1 MITLFKFFTL
11 VAVSALG
18 ACGVGTFC
26 TAAYLYTGGV
36 AAVDVETAEVDV
48 FVPVPLRIADVAL
61 GIAGWAAPDLELSAS
76 DRAQLEEFR
85 PLIEEIV
92 DAVGSLPEG
101 ELVRVED
108 GEQLVRVEQRNGYL
122 RVLVDSPEAR
132 VQVSVPQRAA
142 KRVTT
147 RALALAGG

>member
-1 MITLFKFFTL
+1 MIALFKFFTL

-26 TAAYLYTGGV
+26 TAAYLYSGGI
-36 AAVDVETAEVDV
+36 AAVDVETEEVDL
-48 FVPVPLRIADVAL
+48 FVPVPLRLADVAL
-61 GIAGWAAPDLELSAS
+61 GVARWAAPDLELSAS
-76 DRAQLEEFR
+76 ERAQLDEYG

-92 DAVGSLPEG
+92 NAVGSLPEG

-108 GEQLVRVEQRNGYL
+108 GDQLVRVEQRSGYL
-122 RVLVDSPEAR
+122 RVLVDGPEAR
-132 VQVSVPQRAA
+132 VRVSVPQRGA
-142 KRVTT
+142 KRVTK

>member
-11 VAVSALG
+11 VAVSAMG

-26 TAAYLYTGGV
+26 TAAYLYTGGI
-36 AAVDVETAEVDV
+36 AAVDVQTEEVDV
-48 FVPVPLRIADVAL
+48 FVPVPLRVADVAL
-61 GIAGWAAPDLELSAS
+61 GVAEWAAPEIELSS
-76 DRAQLEEFR
+76 TERAQFEEYR
-85 PLIEEIV
+85 PLIDEIV
-92 DAVGSLPEG
+92 SAVGSLPEG

-108 GEQLVRVEQRNGYL
+108 GDQLVRIEQRNGYL

-132 VQVSVPQRAA
+132 VKVSLPQRGA
-142 KRVTT
+142 KRVTK